1 MNYQLIKIGRSG
13 DNDVKFAHA
22 SVSRHHAEIFVD
34 ADGNV
39 FVRDLN
45 SSNGTFVNDVKIEGG
60 KELKSGDVVRVGVE
74 DIVEW
79 QKMVQPAAGVARKI
93 TGDQSSVQG
102 FKPQRKQIAL
112 ILSFCVIVFA
122 GIAFFVYRSAF
133 SPPDITLPKL
143 PIPQT
148 DEPQKKEVTI
158 HTLEN
163 ASLEELND
171 LKLAIVTDFQGDT
184 TLNSK
189 REKARQL
196 VIKKGVFTMHMEK
209 IEGGRGEKE
218 KSGGKKDNTEK
229 SSKKA
234 ESTDN
239 EKKKSETKD
248 KREDSKKTTDGNK
261 QQLKSGDTET
271 YITKAD
277 DTLPKIAQ
285 LYKGKGCNVTA
296 DQIANDNSGV
306 LNNSDVIK
314 AGQLLKIKCR

>member
-1 MNYQLIKIGRSG
+1 MNYQLYKIGRSG
-13 DNDVKFAHA
+13 DNDLIFAHA

-34 ADGNV
+34 SDGNV

-79 QKMVQPAAGVARKI
+79 QKMVQPATGVAKKI
-93 TGDQSSVQG
+93 TGDQSSVQVS
-102 FKPQRKQIAL
+102 KPRRKQIAL
-112 ILSFCVIVFA
+112 ILSFCVVVTA
-122 GIAFFVYRSAF
+122 GVGFFVYRGVFSAP
-133 SPPDITLPKL
+133 SITVPQL
-143 PIPQT
+143 PIPKI
-148 DEPQKKEVTI
+148 DEPQRREVTI

-171 LKLAIVTDFQGDT
+171 LKLAAVTDFQGDT

-196 VIKKGVFTMHMEK
+196 VIRKGVFTMHMEK
-209 IEGGRGEKE
+209 IESGRGEK
-218 KSGGKKDNTEK
+218 SN
-229 SSKKA
+229 KKA
-234 ESTDN
+234 ESSDS
-239 EKKKSETKD
+239 EKRKSETKD
-248 KREDSKKTTDGNK
+248 KKEDSKKSTDGKK

-271 YITKAD
+271 YMTKAG

-285 LYKGKGCNVTA
+285 LYNGKGCNVTA
-296 DQIANDNSGV
+296 DQIANDNN
-306 LNNSDVIK
+306 LNSDNLK
-314 AGQLLKIKCR
+314 ANQKLVIKCR